1 MQYTPIRCLDNPYL
15 VLTLNMG
22 SLEEGEV
29 LKLFPDVAEWAYCKP
44 HTKGVFILTE
54 SSF

>member
-1 MQYTPIRCLDNPYL
+1 MQYTAICCLDNPYL

-29 LKLFPDVAEWAYCKP
+29 LKLCPDVAE
-44 HTKGVFILTE
+44 
-54 SSF
+54 